1 MKQIIL
7 NKNIVSKNIKKKSI
21 WQKLF
26 VLLSAGLFLT
36 ACTTD
41 TTNETSSPAPES
53 ETVLT
58 TEPADAEEVTTTI
71 HIAIDGEQLTDL
83 TKEVTI
89 PAGTNLMAVMK
100 ANYQVIDEDGLFSSI
115 ESHEQN
121 LKDNRYWIYYVND
134 EMASVGSAKYQLEEG
149 DVIEWRLEDSDL

>member
-1 MKQIIL
+1 MKKIIL
-7 NKNIVSKNIKKKSI
+7 KKNILKKSI
-21 WQKLF
+21 WQKLL

-41 TTNETSSPAPES
+41 TTNETTSPTPES
-53 ETVLT
+53 ETILT
-58 TEPADAEEVTTTI
+58 TEPTDVEEVTTTI
-71 HIAIDGEQLTDL
+71 HIAIDGERLTDL
-83 TKEVTI
+83 TKEVTS

-100 ANYQVIDEDGLFSSI
+100 ANYQVIDEEGFFSSI

-121 LKDNRYWIYYVND
+121 LKANRYWLYYVND